1 MPWNDHVG
9 RIPKNAF
16 MVNLID
22 DTALDPRSDSLQ
34 AASLTMFIMSFGLCL
49 TRSLI
54 RLQYQR
60 RLFVDDV
67 FLFIALL
74 LLCVAMALMIYFSSS
89 MYMVEALL
97 IDPSTAEIPVDFIA
111 QSTRV
116 HRLSSVYLDLT

>member
-1 MPWNDHVG
+1 
-9 RIPKNAF
+9 
-16 MVNLID
+16 
-22 DTALDPRSDSLQ
+22 
-34 AASLTMFIMSFGLCL
+34 MFIMSFGLCL